1 MTNNPS
7 TGGASVPP
15 SESVVQDF
23 ANMSAALTGFQPS
36 FIRPFLDPVDLSGTF
51 YVFAVSQVGQSM
63 MDALLSAFDAL
74 NSQSPPPS
82 PQTIA
87 DTLLE
92 VSSATPSAQALLCQ
106 SIVAMWYLGAWYI
119 PGVQGGGGFPPTP
132 LQVVSSQAYTNGL
145 VWKVMQSHPMGFS
158 AFTFG
163 YWSQPPASIET
174 FGVNTGNGGGQ

>member
-1 MTNNPS
+1 MTDTP
-7 TGGASVPP
+7 TPAP
-15 SESVVQDF
+15 ETDVQDF
-23 ANMSAALTGFQPS
+23 ADMSAALTGFLSSVLKPQ
-36 FIRPFLDPVDLSGTF
+36 LDPVGLART
-51 YVFAVSQVGQSM
+51 YYEFALGQVGAPAMS
-63 MDALLSAFDAL
+63 ALLDAFRAI
-74 NSQSPPPS
+74 QTQP

-92 VSSATPSAQALLCQ
+92 TSSTTASAQALICQ

-132 LQVVSSQAYTNGL
+132 LQIISSQAYTNGL

-158 AFTFG
+158 PFTFG
-163 YWSQPPASIET
+163 YWSQVPGPLSS